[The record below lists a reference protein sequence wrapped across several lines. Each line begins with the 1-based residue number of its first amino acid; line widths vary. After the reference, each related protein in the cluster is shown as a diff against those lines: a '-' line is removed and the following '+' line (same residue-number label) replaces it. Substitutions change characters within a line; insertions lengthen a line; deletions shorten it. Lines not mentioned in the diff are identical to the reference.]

1 MLPVE
6 RHRFITEALSQRGR
20 ILVQEVA
27 ALCHIS
33 LETARRDMALLEK
46 RGLLIR
52 SHGGAVFVD
61 HSGADKYSAGD
72 KHYVPAQIEQ
82 GESFRERSNQS
93 PELKTRIAKRALA
106 LINPGDCLL
115 LDSSSTSWFLARQLP
130 DIQLVVLTNSLH
142 IIQTLAPKANVKTI
156 GLGGEYS
163 AKYEDFIGVLAE
175 QMLKEFAI
183 NKLFFS
189 CHGISAEGG
198 IRESNEHHAR
208 LKQQM
213 LLAAEHKVLM
223 ADSSKFGRRSFT
235 RICHYRE
242 IDTLITDQLHDEEF
256 RQELAWSNVNVIEVT
271 PVPQAKKT
279 KNSRLISLTAAKNEN
294 IPPTS
299 VEKK

>member
-6 RHRFITEALSQRGR
+6 RHRFITEVLSQRGR
-20 ILVQEVA
+20 VLVQEVA
-27 ALCHIS
+27 AMCQIS
-33 LETARRDMALLEK
+33 METARRDLALLEK
-46 RGLLIR
+46 HGVLLR
-52 SHGGAVFVD
+52 SHGGAVFVNRQEN
-61 HSGADKYSAGD
+61 DKL
-72 KHYVPAQIEQ
+72 YVPSQIEQIEQ

-93 PELKTRIAKRALA
+93 ADQKTRIAKRALA

-115 LDSSSTSWFLARQLP
+115 LDSSSSSWFLARQLP

-142 IIQTLAPKANVKTI
+142 IIQTLAAKANVKTI

-175 QMLKEFAI
+175 KLLKEFVI

-189 CHGISAEGG
+189 CHGISHEGG

-213 LLAAEHKVLM
+213 LLSSEHKILL
-223 ADSSKFGRRSFT
+223 ADSSKFGRRSFA

-242 IDTLITDQLHDEEF
+242 IDTLITDSLEDDEF
-256 RQELAWSNVNVIEVT
+256 RQELAWSNVNVIEVA
-271 PVPQAKKT
+271 PVRSKQV
-279 KNSRLISLTAAKNEN
+279 
-294 IPPTS
+294 S
-299 VEKK
+299 VR

>member
-6 RHRFITEALSQRGR
+6 RHRFITEVLTQRGR
-20 ILVQEVA
+20 VLVQEVA
-27 ALCHIS
+27 AMCHIS
-33 LETARRDMALLEK
+33 METARRDLALLEK
-46 RGLLIR
+46 HGVLLR
-52 SHGGAVFVD
+52 SHGGAVFVNR
-61 HSGADKYSAGD
+61 HENETL
-72 KHYVPAQIEQ
+72 YVPAQIEQ

-93 PELKTRIAKRALA
+93 PDQKTRIAKRALA

-142 IIQTLAPKANVKTI
+142 IIQTLAAKANVKTI

-175 QMLKEFAI
+175 KILKEFVI

-189 CHGISAEGG
+189 CHGISHEGG

-213 LLAAEHKVLM
+213 VLSSEHKILL
-223 ADSSKFGRRSFT
+223 ADSSKFGRRSFA

-242 IDTLITDQLHDEEF
+242 IDTLITDSLEDDEF
-256 RQELAWSNVNVIEVT
+256 RQELAWSNVNVIEVS
-271 PVPQAKKT
+271 PVRSKPKT
-279 KNSRLISLTAAKNEN
+279 HRGDPFPI
-294 IPPTS
+294 
-299 VEKK
+299 

>member
-6 RHRFITEALSQRGR
+6 RHRFITEVLSQRGR
-20 ILVQEVA
+20 VLVQEVA
-27 ALCHIS
+27 AMCQIS
-33 LETARRDMALLEK
+33 METARRDLALLEK
-46 RGLLIR
+46 HGVLLR
-52 SHGGAVFVD
+52 SHGGAVFVNRQEN
-61 HSGADKYSAGD
+61 DKL
-72 KHYVPAQIEQ
+72 YVPSQIEQIEQ

-93 PELKTRIAKRALA
+93 ADQKTRIAKRALA

-115 LDSSSTSWFLARQLP
+115 LDSSSSSWFLARQLP

-142 IIQTLAPKANVKTI
+142 IIQTLAAKANVKTI

-175 QMLKEFAI
+175 KLLKEFVI

-189 CHGISAEGG
+189 CHGISHEGG

-213 LLAAEHKVLM
+213 LLSSEHKILL
-223 ADSSKFGRRSFT
+223 ADSSKFGRRSFA

-242 IDTLITDQLHDEEF
+242 IDTLITDSLEDDEF
-256 RQELAWSNVNVIEVT
+256 RQELAWSNVNVIEVA
-271 PVPQAKKT
+271 PVRSKQV
-279 KNSRLISLTAAKNEN
+279 SVRLHRGN
-294 IPPTS
+294 PTTS
-299 VEKK
+299 E

>member
-6 RHRFITEALSQRGR
+6 RHRFITEILSQRGR
-20 ILVQEVA
+20 VLVQEVA
-27 ALCHIS
+27 TLCQIS
-33 LETARRDMALLEK
+33 LETARRDLALLEK
-46 RGLLIR
+46 RGALLR
-52 SHGGAVFVD
+52 SHGGAVFVEQ
-61 HSGADKYSAGD
+61 HESEKL
-72 KHYVPAQIEQ
+72 YVPAQIEQ
-82 GESFRERSNQS
+82 GESFRERSNQA
-93 PELKTRIAKRALA
+93 PDQKTRIAKRALA

-142 IIQTLAPKANVKTI
+142 IIQTLAAKANVKTI

-175 QMLKEFAI
+175 KILKEFVI

-189 CHGISAEGG
+189 CHGISHEGG

-213 LLAAEHKVLM
+213 LLSSEHKVLL
-223 ADSSKFGRRSFT
+223 ADSSKFGRRSFA

-242 IDTLITDQLHDEEF
+242 IDTLITDSLEDDEF
-256 RQELAWSNVNVIEVT
+256 RQELAWSNVNVIEVA
-271 PVPQAKKT
+271 PVRNKQVSVKT
-279 KNSRLISLTAAKNEN
+279 HRGDSS
-294 IPPTS
+294 P
-299 VEKK
+299 V

>member
-6 RHRFITEALSQRGR
+6 RHRFITEILSQRGR
-20 ILVQEVA
+20 VLVQEVA
-27 ALCHIS
+27 AMCQIS
-33 LETARRDMALLEK
+33 METARRDLALLEK
-46 RGLLIR
+46 HGVLLR
-52 SHGGAVFVD
+52 SHGGAVFVNR
-61 HSGADKYSAGD
+61 HESEKN
-72 KHYVPAQIEQ
+72 YVPSQIEQ
-82 GESFRERSNQS
+82 GESFRDRSNQAADQ
-93 PELKTRIAKRALA
+93 KTRIAKRALA

-142 IIQTLAPKANVKTI
+142 IIQTLAAKANVKTI

-175 QMLKEFAI
+175 KILKEFVI

-189 CHGISAEGG
+189 CHGISHEGG

-213 LLAAEHKVLM
+213 VLSSEQKILL
-223 ADSSKFGRRSFT
+223 ADSSKFGRRSFA

-242 IDTLITDQLHDEEF
+242 IDTLITDSLEDDEF
-256 RQELAWSNVNVIEVT
+256 RQELAWSNVNVIEVA
-271 PVPQAKKT
+271 PVRNKQVSVKLHRGNPT
-279 KNSRLISLTAAKNEN
+279 ISQ
-294 IPPTS
+294 
-299 VEKK
+299 

>member
-6 RHRFITEALSQRGR
+6 RHRFITEVLSQRGR
-20 ILVQEVA
+20 VLVQEVA
-27 ALCHIS
+27 ELCQIS
-33 LETARRDMALLEK
+33 LETARRDLTLLEK
-46 RGLLIR
+46 RGLLLR
-52 SHGGAVFVD
+52 SHGGAVFVNQ
-61 HSGADKYSAGD
+61 HEIE
-72 KHYVPAQIEQ
+72 KHYVPAIEQ
-82 GESFRERSNQS
+82 GESFRDRSNQA
-93 PELKTRIAKRALA
+93 PDQKTRIAKRALA

-142 IIQTLAPKANVKTI
+142 IIQTLAAKANVKTI

-175 QMLKEFAI
+175 KLLTEFVI

-189 CHGISAEGG
+189 CHGISHEGG

-213 LLAAEHKVLM
+213 LLSSEHKILL
-223 ADSSKFGRRSFT
+223 ADSSKFGRRSFA

-242 IDTLITDQLHDEEF
+242 IDTLITDTLEDEEF
-256 RQELAWSNVNVIEVT
+256 RQELAWSNVNVIEVV
-271 PVPQAKKT
+271 PVKHKQVSLKT
-279 KNSRLISLTAAKNEN
+279 QRGDPFS
-294 IPPTS
+294 TS
-299 VEKK
+299 

>member
-6 RHRFITEALSQRGR
+6 RHRFITEVLSQRGR
-20 ILVQEVA
+20 VLVQEVA
-27 ALCHIS
+27 AMCQIS
-33 LETARRDMALLEK
+33 METARRDLALLEK
-46 RGLLIR
+46 HGVLLR
-52 SHGGAVFVD
+52 SHGGAVFVNQQE
-61 HSGADKYSAGD
+61 SEKL
-72 KHYVPAQIEQ
+72 YVASHIEQIEQ

-93 PELKTRIAKRALA
+93 ADQKTRIAKRALS

-142 IIQTLAPKANVKTI
+142 IIQTLAAKANVKTI

-175 QMLKEFAI
+175 KILKEFVI

-189 CHGISAEGG
+189 CHGISHEGG

-213 LLAAEHKVLM
+213 LLSSEHKILL
-223 ADSSKFGRRSFT
+223 ADSSKFGRRSFA

-242 IDTLITDQLHDEEF
+242 IDTLITDSLEDDEF
-256 RQELAWSNVNVIEVT
+256 RQELAWSNVNVIEVA
-271 PVPQAKKT
+271 PVRSKQVST
-279 KNSRLISLTAAKNEN
+279 KIHRGN
-294 IPPTS
+294 PTTS
-299 VEKK
+299 E